1 MVDVLSLLMRKG
13 WIARCGAVVLRL
25 FWHFCDL
32 HAGDQRRHGELSLDG
47 AAIPTNSG
55 MPPP

>member
-1 MVDVLSLLMRKG
+1 MVDVLSLLMRKV
-13 WIARCGAVVLRL
+13 WIALFGAVVLCL
-25 FWHFCDL
+25 FWDSCDL

-47 AAIPTNSG
+47 AAIPTNSS